1 MLKIILPIAGFLF
14 LAVLWRWTRLGEWLD
29 FDAAIAA
36 IAWIKQQP
44 YTPILVP
51 VFYVAGGLIAFPV
64 TLMII
69 ATVII
74 FGPWQGFF
82 YSLLGAE
89 LSVLSLFFIGHWLG
103 RKTVSRITGTLLNQL
118 DQKLSDSGIWAVI
131 TFRIFPVA
139 PFSGINL
146 IAGVSK
152 IQLKDFAF
160 GTVIGLLPS
169 LAAFAVA
176 VD

>member
-1 MLKIILPIAGFLF
+1 MLKIILPIVGFLL
-14 LAVLWRWTRLGEWLD
+14 LAALWRWTRLGEWPD

-64 TLMII
+64 ILMII

-82 YSLLGAE
+82 YSMLGAE
-89 LSVLSLFFIGHWLG
+89 LSALSLFFIGHWLG
-103 RKTVSRITGTLLNQL
+103 RKR
-118 DQKLSDSGIWAVI
+118 
-131 TFRIFPVA
+131 
-139 PFSGINL
+139 
-146 IAGVSK
+146 
-152 IQLKDFAF
+152 
-160 GTVIGLLPS
+160 
-169 LAAFAVA
+169 
-176 VD
+176 

>member
-1 MLKIILPIAGFLF
+1 LAG
-14 LAVLWRWTRLGEWLD
+14 AQ
-29 FDAAIAA
+29 
-36 IAWIKQQP
+36 K
-44 YTPILVP
+44 
-51 VFYVAGGLIAFPV
+51 
-64 TLMII
+64 
-69 ATVII
+69 
-74 FGPWQGFF
+74 
-82 YSLLGAE
+82 
-89 LSVLSLFFIGHWLG
+89 
-103 RKTVSRITGTLLNQL
+103 VSRITGTLLNQL

-139 PFSGINL
+139 PFSVINL

-176 VD
+176 VDWIADDHTELGDFAIALTAVFAAKLVFFSFLMGVRGLYGSKKKAGRG